1 MTNLNIFLENTYEGY
16 NIDDIAI
23 HKKVVK
29 MTEHIFKDN
38 DVISKSCLE
47 GRKYETV
54 SFDIV
59 FVDNEEIHRINK
71 EYRQKDRPTDVITF
85 AIFADS
91 PEEEKYIFDDEV
103 SLGEIIVS
111 LDKIEEQSKEN
122 NVSFEDELYFL
133 VSHGVLHLLGFD
145 HMTDDEYKYMVDKQ
159 KEAKAVIL
167 WQNLNHQDLEK
178 AFQMQFMV

>member
-1 MTNLNIFLENTYEGY
+1 MTNINVFIENTYENY
-16 NIDDIAI
+16 NIDEVVVYN
-23 HKKVVK
+23 KVLK
-29 MTEHIFKDN
+29 MTEHILSDN
-38 DVISKSCLE
+38 DVMLKSCLND
-47 GRKYETV
+47 RKYETV

-59 FVDNEEIHRINK
+59 FVDNNEIHRINN

-91 PEEEKYIFDDEV
+91 PEEEKYIFDGEV

-122 NVSFEDELYFL
+122 NVSFDDELYFL
-133 VSHGVLHLLGFD
+133 VSHGILHLLGFD

-159 KEAKAVIL
+159 KEAKAVVL
-167 WQNLNHQDLEK
+167 WQNLNHQGLEK
-178 AFQMQFMV
+178 AFQTLFTD

>member
-1 MTNLNIFLENTYEGY
+1 MTNLNIFLENTYENY
-16 NIDDIAI
+16 NIDEVVV
-23 HKKVVK
+23 HNQVVK
-29 MTEHIFKDN
+29 MTEHIFLDKD
-38 DVISKSCLE
+38 VMSKSCLE
-47 GRKYETV
+47 GREYETV

-59 FVDNEEIHRINK
+59 FVDNGEIHRINK

-91 PEEEKYIFDDEV
+91 PEEEKYIFDGEV

-133 VSHGVLHLLGFD
+133 VSHGILHLLGFD
-145 HMTDDEYKYMVDKQ
+145 HMTDEEYNYMVTKQ
-159 KEAKAVIL
+159 KEAKAMIL
-167 WQNLNHQDLEK
+167 
-178 AFQMQFMV
+178 

>member
-1 MTNLNIFLENTYEGY
+1 MTNLNIFLENTYENY
-16 NIDDIAI
+16 NIDEVFV
-23 HKKVVK
+23 HKKIVE
-29 MTEHIFKDN
+29 MTNHIFEDS
-38 DVISKSCLE
+38 DVMSKSCLD
-47 GRKYETV
+47 GRNYETV

-91 PEEEKYIFDDEV
+91 PEEEKYIFDGEV

-122 NVSFEDELYFL
+122 NVSFDDELYFL

-145 HMTDDEYKYMVDKQ
+145 HMTDEEYNYMVTKQ
-159 KEAKAVIL
+159 KEAKAIVL
-167 WQNLNHQDLEK
+167 WQSLNLRVLEK
-178 AFQMQFMV
+178 VFLMQYTV

>member
-1 MTNLNIFLENTYEGY
+1 MTNLNIFLENTYEDY
-16 NIDDIAI
+16 NIDEVVV

-29 MTEHIFKDN
+29 MTEYIFADN
-38 DVISKSCLE
+38 DVMSKSCLE
-47 GRKYETV
+47 GRNYETV

-59 FVDNEEIHRINK
+59 FVDNEEIHRINN

-91 PEEEKYIFDDEV
+91 PEEEKYIFDGEV

-145 HMTDDEYKYMVDKQ
+145 HMTDEEYNYMVNKQ
-159 KEAKAVIL
+159 KEAKAVVL
-167 WQNLNHQDLEK
+167 
-178 AFQMQFMV
+178 

>member
-1 MTNLNIFLENTYEGY
+1 MTNLNIFLENTYEEY
-16 NIDDIAI
+16 NIDDVAI
-23 HKKVVK
+23 HKQVVK

-38 DVISKSCLE
+38 DVMSKSCLE

-91 PEEEKYIFDDEV
+91 PEEEKYIFDGEV

-111 LDKIEEQSKEN
+111 LDKIEEQAKDN
-122 NVSFEDELYFL
+122 DVSFEDELYFL
-133 VSHGVLHLLGFD
+133 VSHGILHLLGFD
-145 HMTDDEYKYMVDKQ
+145 HMTDEEYKYMVDKQ
-159 KEAKAVIL
+159 KEAKAIVL
-167 WQNLNHQDLEK
+167 WQNSNLLGLEK
-178 AFQMQFMV
+178 VFQMQFTG

>member
-1 MTNLNIFLENTYEGY
+1 MTNLNIFLENTYENY
-16 NIDDIAI
+16 NIDEVFV
-23 HKKVVK
+23 HKKIVE
-29 MTEHIFKDN
+29 MTNHIFEDS
-38 DVISKSCLE
+38 DVMSKSCLD
-47 GRKYETV
+47 GRNYETV

-91 PEEEKYIFDDEV
+91 PEEEKYIFDGEV

-122 NVSFEDELYFL
+122 NVSFDDELYFL

-145 HMTDDEYKYMVDKQ
+145 HMTDEEYNYMVTKQ
-159 KEAKAVIL
+159 KEAKAIVL
-167 WQNLNHQDLEK
+167 
-178 AFQMQFMV
+178 